1 MNGVT
6 YNEAWGMSAKQRQN
20 ILEFIL
26 KVKKKEA
33 EILSGTKT
41 QQM

>member
-6 YNEAWGMSAKQRQN
+6 YNEAWGMSPIQRKN
-20 ILEFIL
+20 VLEFIL
-26 KVKKKEA
+26 DIKKSESA
-33 EILSGTKT
+33 AISGI